1 MRMADLWLAVSL
13 VALLALLLGL
23 AFGWLLWG
31 RAATRALR
39 QLAVTEERARLADV
53 LSSDLRSEQQG
64 SGQLRVQ
71 MAAIEAHAAAR
82 EQSLGEQLVQLAA
95 MKEALEKEFAGLAER
110 ALTASRENFLALA
123 NESFAKHR
131 EANTADLTQNKNALE
146 GLINPMRD
154 TLLQY
159 QQALGET
166 EKARLSDSG
175 SLKQLLATVS
185 EQQSAL
191 KSETAKLVGAL
202 KSQSKTRGRW
212 GEQQLRNVLEMAGL
226 STYSDFRMEVSVA
239 GDDGALRPD
248 VVVRL
253 PGGRQLI
260 IDAKVNFN
268 AYMEASESDDEAVRA
283 GLLAN
288 HAKAMRKHVGD
299 LSSKSYWQQFDS
311 ADFVVMFI
319 PGEHFLWAAA
329 EQDRDLYDY
338 AFGKGVVLA
347 TPATLV
353 ALARTVAL
361 VWRQEKMSENAK
373 QVADLGREL
382 YKRMRKMGEHFDKL
396 GKHMGQSVESYNKL
410 VGSVEG
416 SVLPQ
421 ARKFAELDVVA
432 SDTLIEPV
440 QQIEILPR
448 QISQGRDLDVDVE
461 ATRQLQ

>member
-1 MRMADLWLAVSL
+1 MANVWLAVSL
-13 VALLALLLGL
+13 IALLTLLFGL
-23 AFGWLLWG
+23 ALGWLIWG
-31 RAATRALR
+31 RAMAQGVRL
-39 QLAVTEERARLADV
+39 LAVAQERARQADG

-64 SGQLRVQ
+64 AAQLRIE
-71 MAAIEAHAAAR
+71 MAALEAHATAR
-82 EQSLGEQLVQLAA
+82 AQSLGEQLAQLVA
-95 MKEALEKEFAGLAER
+95 MKASLEKDFAVLAEK
-110 ALTASRENFLALA
+110 ALSSSRDNFLSLA

-131 EANTADLTQNKNALE
+131 EASTADLTQNKSALE

-159 QQALGET
+159 QQALSET

-175 SLKQLLATVS
+175 SLKQLLSTVS

-226 STYSDFRMEVSVA
+226 SAYSDFRMEVSVA
-239 GDDGALRPD
+239 GDEGLLRPD

-253 PGGRQLI
+253 PGGRELI

-268 AYMEASESDDEAVRA
+268 AYMDASDSDDEAQRA
-283 GLLAN
+283 VLLAN
-288 HAKAMRKHVGD
+288 HAKAMRKHVSD

-338 AFGKGVVLA
+338 AFEKRVVLA

-361 VWRQEKMSENAK
+361 VWRQEKMTENAK
-373 QVADLGREL
+373 VVAELGREL
-382 YKRMRKMGEHFDKL
+382 YKRMRKMGDHFDKL

-421 ARKFAELDVVA
+421 ARKFAELEVVA
-432 SDTLIEPV
+432 SDSLIEPV

-448 QISQGRDLDVDVE
+448 QISQGRDFDVDVDPPL
-461 ATRQLQ
+461 QLQ

>member
-1 MRMADLWLAVSL
+1 MADLWLAMSL
-13 VALLALLLGL
+13 IALLTLLFGL
-23 AFGWLLWG
+23 ALGWLIWG
-31 RAATRALR
+31 RAMAQGVRL
-39 QLAVTEERARLADV
+39 LAVAQERARQADV
-53 LSSDLRSEQQG
+53 LSSELRSEQQG
-64 SGQLRVQ
+64 SAQLRIE
-71 MAAIEAHAAAR
+71 MAALEAHTTAR
-82 EQSLGEQLVQLAA
+82 AQSLGEQLAQLSA
-95 MKEALEKEFAGLAER
+95 MKASLEKDFAGLAEK
-110 ALTASRENFLALA
+110 ALSSSRDNFLSLA

-131 EANTADLTQNKNALE
+131 AANTADLTQNKSALE

-159 QQALGET
+159 QQALSET

-175 SLKQLLATVS
+175 SLKQLLVTVS

-226 STYSDFRMEVSVA
+226 SAYSDFRMEVSVT
-239 GDDGALRPD
+239 GDDGTLRPD

-253 PGGRQLI
+253 PGGRELI

-268 AYMEASESDDEAVRA
+268 AYMDASDSDDEAQRA
-283 GLLAN
+283 VLLAN
-288 HAKAMRKHVGD
+288 HAKAMRKHVSD

-338 AFGKGVVLA
+338 AFEKRVVLA

-361 VWRQEKMSENAK
+361 VWRQEKMTENAK
-373 QVADLGREL
+373 VVAELGREL
-382 YKRMRKMGEHFDKL
+382 YKRMRKMGDHFDKL

-416 SVLPQ
+416 SVMPQ
-421 ARKFAELDVVA
+421 ARKFAELEVVA
-432 SDTLIEPV
+432 SDSLIEPV

-448 QISQGRDLDVDVE
+448 QISQGRDFDVEVE
-461 ATRQLQ
+461 ATQRLQ

>member
-1 MRMADLWLAVSL
+1 MADLWLAVSL
-13 VALLALLLGL
+13 IVLLTLLFGL
-23 AFGWLLWG
+23 VLGWLIWG
-31 RAATRALR
+31 RAVSQSVRL
-39 QLAVTEERARLADV
+39 LAVAEERARQADV

-64 SGQLRVQ
+64 AAQLRIE
-71 MAAIEAHAAAR
+71 MAALEAHASAR
-82 EQSLGEQLVQLAA
+82 EQSLGEQLAQLGA
-95 MKEALEKEFAGLAER
+95 MKASLEKDFAGLAEK
-110 ALTASRENFLALA
+110 ALSSSRDNFLSLA

-131 EANTADLTQNKNALE
+131 AASTADLTQNKSALE

-159 QQALGET
+159 QQALSET

-175 SLKQLLATVS
+175 SLKQLLSTVS

-226 STYSDFRMEVSVA
+226 SSYADFRMEVSVA
-239 GDDGALRPD
+239 DDEGQLRPD

-268 AYMEASESDDEAVRA
+268 AYMDASDSDDEAVRA
-283 GLLAN
+283 VLLAS
-288 HAKAMRKHVGD
+288 HAKAMRKHVND

-338 AFGKGVVLA
+338 AFEKRVVLA

-361 VWRQEKMSENAK
+361 VWRQEKMTENAK
-373 QVADLGREL
+373 LVAELGREL

-421 ARKFAELDVVA
+421 ARKFTELEVVA
-432 SDTLIEPV
+432 SDALIEPV

-448 QISQGRDLDVDVE
+448 QISQGRDFDVEVE
-461 ATRQLQ
+461 ATRHLQ